1 MNIPIQTL
9 VSTLGGLFLLLGAGF
24 GAVRLNMVPGEAS
37 KAFSALLVR
46 ITIPATVFSAM
57 LRPFDP
63 AFLRDSAVIILLGA
77 GLFLLYAL
85 LCHPAAGLF
94 GVRKDGRGMWRICC
108 TFCNNGSMGYPII
121 LALFGEEG
129 LALAAMLNISFMLL
143 IYTLGVKQVLSDLPT
158 SAGGAIAW
166 RAILLTEVNAATV
179 LGLLVFCLRIPVPG
193 VLATPIGL
201 LSDITAPLS
210 MFVIG
215 MTLAKGSIRDAFRD
229 KDVFSAALM
238 RLVLLPLLTWA
249 ILKPLPVSN
258 PLVTNVVLLT
268 MAMPCPGTS
277 TVLAEQY
284 GVNAEFSSRM
294 VFVSSLLCLVTIP
307 LFTLLP

>member
-1 MNIPIQTL
+1 MNIPIDTL
-9 VSTLGGLFLLLGAGF
+9 ISTLAGLFLLLGTGF
-24 GAVRLNMVPGEAS
+24 AAVRLNMVPGEAS

-63 AFLRDSAVIILLGA
+63 KFLRDSAVIVGLGA
-77 GLFLLYAL
+77 GCFLLYAL
-85 LCHPAAGLF
+85 LCIPAVRLF
-94 GVRKDGRGMWRICC
+94 RVRPGGRGMWKICC
-108 TFCNNGSMGYPII
+108 TFCNNGSMGYPLI

-143 IYTLGVKQVLSDLPT
+143 IYTLGVKQVLSDLPESST
-158 SAGGAIAW
+158 AGISW
-166 RAILLTEVNAATV
+166 KAILFTEVNAATL
-179 LGLLVFCLRIPVPG
+179 LGLVVFCLQIPIPA

-201 LSDITAPLS
+201 LSNITAPLS

-215 MTLAKGSIRDAFRD
+215 MTLAKGSVRDAFRD
-229 KDVFSAALM
+229 RDVFSASFM
-238 RLVLLPLLTWA
+238 RLAVLPVLTWA
-249 ILKPLPVSN
+249 LFKVIPVSS
-258 PLVTNVVLLT
+258 PLVVSVVLLT

-284 GVNAEFSSRM
+284 GINAEYSSRI